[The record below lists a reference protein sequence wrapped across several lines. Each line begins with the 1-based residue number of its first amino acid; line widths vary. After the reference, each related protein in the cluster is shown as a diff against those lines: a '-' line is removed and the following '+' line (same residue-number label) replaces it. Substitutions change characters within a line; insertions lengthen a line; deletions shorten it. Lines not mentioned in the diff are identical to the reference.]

1 MSKRQLSLS
10 PRIEDAR
17 DKQTTAVVNFSLL
30 EIKEHFNQNI
40 SAINSQF
47 DVASNLKSEGRES
60 DQKNIYRSQ
69 IVFLESAFDYYL
81 HELNKYG
88 LRNILAGNWSKTPKY
103 NNLKIPM
110 KQVEIGLQEPSAQEW
125 FVEYIN
131 EAYSRDVMTSYDY
144 LKDQLN
150 MLGINLTEILTEI
163 FPGEEKPQKFI
174 MDLYDRRNRIA
185 HQTDRDHADATQT
198 DISEEYVKDCI
209 TKVEKIVLALHS
221 RANDKG

>member
-1 MSKRQLSLS
+1 MNKRDLSLS
-10 PRIEDAR
+10 PRIESTR
-17 DKQTTAVVNFSLL
+17 DKQTTIVVNFSLM
-30 EIKEHFNQNI
+30 EIKEHFEVNI
-40 SAINSQF
+40 SAINNQF
-47 DVASNLKSEGRES
+47 DVASNLQNVGRES

-88 LRNILAGNWSKTPKY
+88 LRQILAGNWAKTPKY
-103 NNLKIPM
+103 NNLRIPM

-125 FVEYIN
+125 FVEFIN
-131 EAYSRDVMTSYDY
+131 EAYSRDVMTSHEY

-150 MLGINLTEILTEI
+150 MLGINLAEVLSEV
-163 FPGEEKPQKFI
+163 FPEEEKPQQFI
-174 MDLYDRRNRIA
+174 IDLYDRRNRIA

-198 DISEEYVKDCI
+198 DITEEYVKDCI
-209 TKVEKIVLALHS
+209 AKVVKIVFALHN